1 MEDNFLNQNNS
12 SLLTNEI
19 DYSKVEGTFPAT
31 YNDASS
37 YNPYPSTTYNTNEL
51 NNFNIPSNNNYSSP
65 GYLTQTLED
74 SSKIYEEV
82 NNTDNEKFATVVRL
96 YDEESQK
103 VEGYQNVASE
113 LPTDNIEYNI
123 NNNDN
128 YVDSN
133 NVIETDG
140 YQTSYQQNEFTD
152 NIINDNINEYQAIS
166 PINYNTTSNS
176 LPYDYNINSA
186 PAEYSTNTNEVTN
199 DYNNDYNNNYYE
211 TSNETNNNY
220 YSTNSAYVPEM
231 INSDSNNNY
240 SNYNT
245 NSVPVD
251 ITPQFNED
259 DDTEIIPVEEVEYI
273 PVKRTKYIKTKKVK
287 VVPEKKTVVIPK
299 KVYVPIP
306 VKKTVYIQ
314 KEQKPKVIPSL
325 TKVTK
330 IPTVINQQQNPTIPA
345 RKNVLYNT
353 FVHTY
358 KPKVY
363 RIKL

>member
-37 YNPYPSTTYNTNEL
+37 NNPYPSTTYNTNEL
-51 NNFNIPSNNNYSSP
+51 NNFNFPSNNNYSSP
-65 GYLTQTLED
+65 DYLTQTLED
-74 SSKIYEEV
+74 SSKINEEV

-152 NIINDNINEYQAIS
+152 NIITDNINEYPATS

-186 PAEYSTNTNEVTN
+186 PVEYSTNTNEVTN

-211 TSNETNNNY
+211 TSN
-220 YSTNSAYVPEM
+220 AIIIIV
-231 INSDSNNNY
+231 I
-240 SNYNT
+240 
-245 NSVPVD
+245 
-251 ITPQFNED
+251 ITQIQFLLILLLNLM
-259 DDTEIIPVEEVEYI
+259 
-273 PVKRTKYIKTKKVK
+273 RMM
-287 VVPEKKTVVIPK
+287 IPK
-299 KVYVPIP
+299 
-306 VKKTVYIQ
+306 
-314 KEQKPKVIPSL
+314 
-325 TKVTK
+325 
-330 IPTVINQQQNPTIPA
+330 
-345 RKNVLYNT
+345 
-353 FVHTY
+353 
-358 KPKVY
+358 
-363 RIKL
+363 